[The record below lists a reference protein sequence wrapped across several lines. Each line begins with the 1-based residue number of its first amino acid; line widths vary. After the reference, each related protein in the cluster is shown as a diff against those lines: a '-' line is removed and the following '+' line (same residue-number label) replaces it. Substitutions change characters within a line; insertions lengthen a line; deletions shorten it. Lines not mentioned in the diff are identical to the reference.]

1 MNTIAIRCAYRRYV
15 LGSSGIVYIDPAI
28 LRRQTNPTVVLPTN
42 QDSTVSMST
51 TTSQL
56 ARAFGVVMRQVADL
70 IMMLQDYHAL
80 APNLPR
86 VLDITH
92 QDSVDLQVYLE
103 CRLKP
108 TWDWLITIMDATEAQ
123 LRFGSV
129 LSSISSS
136 AHPMHV
142 MYAGPRGIRTG
153 DPAGRDDQRTVDN
166 TRRAKTATDGN
177 SARRDFLMYM
187 MSLMRTHNN
196 EHADSLPATDV
207 SALKHV
213 AYVLDAMIYYMRSG
227 SESEAETLRD
237 TASVQSWQDPEDNL
251 NDDGDDDPVNQSI
264 NMETDSLDGESD
276 AGTKSGRRHTFF
288 QRSDSTMFL
297 GCIPPDPF
305 QVSLADALPL
315 AEQPHLLHPYS
326 RKEELFGMPRQTV
339 SAQALPLDAEL
350 GEHQALNQ
358 PLPMNRLPTHM
369 ALSFRTSNTPPGPSF
384 VYQPPVIPG
393 HSELQIPS
401 YATPPAPPAHSLS
414 GHQGNS
420 AVDMSNFASNV
431 IISSP
436 VSAPQQ
442 LTPTPLVLSSSSE
455 GPSYLDSNLVS
466 YAFPMTTADVASSS
480 AGYGTPQASSVHP
493 SSIPLPLPAGN
504 EPNALFDVSD
514 LSTEAHASLSMR
526 RPGESSSGS
535 QYPRAPP
542 YAISSLL
549 QDSSQ
554 QSSQQPQLLSPHHH
568 HQQQQ
573 QQQSQ
578 HALGQPSVIV
588 HAGSTVSLSYYQA
601 PLALPS
607 GSEGAEHGQDDVH
620 MASSSSEMGLDLSNP
635 SRNVN
640 AGKATLT
647 SEAPDNVR

>member
-1 MNTIAIRCAYRRYV
+1 
-15 LGSSGIVYIDPAI
+15 
-28 LRRQTNPTVVLPTN
+28 
-42 QDSTVSMST
+42 
-51 TTSQL
+51 
-56 ARAFGVVMRQVADL
+56 
-70 IMMLQDYHAL
+70 
-80 APNLPR
+80 
-86 VLDITH
+86 
-92 QDSVDLQVYLE
+92 
-103 CRLKP
+103 
-108 TWDWLITIMDATEAQ
+108 
-123 LRFGSV
+123 
-129 LSSISSS
+129 
-136 AHPMHV
+136 
-142 MYAGPRGIRTG
+142 
-153 DPAGRDDQRTVDN
+153 
-166 TRRAKTATDGN
+166 
-177 SARRDFLMYM
+177 
-187 MSLMRTHNN
+187 
-196 EHADSLPATDV
+196 
-207 SALKHV
+207 
-213 AYVLDAMIYYMRSG
+213 
-227 SESEAETLRD
+227 
-237 TASVQSWQDPEDNL
+237 
-251 NDDGDDDPVNQSI
+251 
-264 NMETDSLDGESD
+264 
-276 AGTKSGRRHTFF
+276 
-288 QRSDSTMFL
+288 
-297 GCIPPDPF
+297 
-305 QVSLADALPL
+305 
-315 AEQPHLLHPYS
+315 
-326 RKEELFGMPRQTV
+326 MPRQTV

-568 HQQQQ
+568 QQQQ